1 MNTMSPAPMAS
12 LNCLPVNL
20 KYRWRLLH
28 SMRQTTRLETRFE
41 MPGRSPMSMTEA
53 IAMVMQ
59 KAMRGNIPTVLL
71 RQSEM
76 TIAAMAGNDSRLHMA
91 VSL

>member
-1 MNTMSPAPMAS
+1 
-12 LNCLPVNL
+12 
-20 KYRWRLLH
+20 
-28 SMRQTTRLETRFE
+28 